1 MKYKKY
7 PVRFPLLLWRAAATW
22 SLLLVPISPSPIK
35 TIVQGYQFFGESN
48 QLPFTQCQRLQ
59 HQISWQRERHW
70 QGDRR
75 VGFFLVRNPRL
86 QNNRQCFYLRKS
98 TERTFCSFYN
108 GHWVPIW
115 TANRWRTSSPTV
127 IRWTMC
133 DVGKSMMCRS
143 SLDKVTCGVSSTQT
157 CLFCYFRTD
166 LYERS
171 QYSGLT
177 LHLWDIPTEARF
189 KEMNMLVQLKP
200 DEAEHGYAWETL
212 SDQNIVDWI
221 KRGMALI
228 DTIGDYA

>member
-1 MKYKKY
+1 MTSGGNLKFAFGSNIA
-7 PVRFPLLLWRAAATW
+7 FPHKNHCARLSVLRWIQPT
-22 SLLLVPISPSPIK
+22 SIYTMSK
-35 TIVQGYQFFGESN
+35 TSTSN
-48 QLPFTQCQRLQ
+48 QLAKRTSLTR
-59 HQISWQRERHW
+59 WQKGW
-70 QGDRR
+70 
-75 VGFFLVRNPRL
+75 FFLVRNPRL